1 MEALPLPQDP
11 TLSAYA
17 SVLNELGHW
26 AVVLDSRWRIVF
38 VTDEERL
45 SARERDIWNSLL
57 GEHWY
62 SSSHFSYKATFA
74 FGGNWLEHVRESF
87 RRFGPFVLFDT
98 PGGREELR
106 HVVDP
111 ALHDLIGEI
120 EPVEAPAVWR
130 GRDPV
135 FKHAGLGARS
145 SVMWLRVR
153 GDDGTVAGTVILA
166 KPRPGM
172 SHLATAAGIAD
183 LGHLERMA
191 LVQQPG
197 RRPAAVLM
205 ADLEAS
211 TPLARRLS
219 TAQFFAFGRRL
230 VRAGDQ
236 CIIDHGGIVGR
247 HAGDGVVA
255 FFLAETAGS
264 ESSAARACIETAMA
278 LRTAL
283 ATVVARSTL
292 TDTVV
297 SFRFGLHWA
306 ATIYIGRITT
316 AGRTEVTGLGD
327 EANETARIEPCATG
341 GRALASKALIERLDS
356 GDAQALGIDTDH
368 VTYIALADLATAT
381 DKARR
386 DAPSIA
392 VCEI

>member
-1 MEALPLPQDP
+1 MFA
-11 TLSAYA
+11 
-17 SVLNELGHW
+17 
-26 AVVLDSRWRIVF
+26 
-38 VTDEERL
+38 TDEERL
-45 SARERDIWNSLL
+45 SVGDRDIWITLL

-62 SSSHFSYKATFA
+62 SLSHVSYKATLA

-87 RRFGPFVLFDT
+87 RRFGPFALFDT

-106 HVVDP
+106 RVIDP
-111 ALHDLIGEI
+111 ALHDLIDDL
-120 EPVEAPAVWR
+120 EPLEAPPVWR

-145 SVMWLRVR
+145 SVLWLRVR
-153 GDDGTVAGTVILA
+153 NEDGAVAGTVVLG

-172 SHLATAAGIAD
+172 SQLAAAVAIAD

-191 LVQQPG
+191 LVRRPG

-230 VRAGDQ
+230 VRAADQ
-236 CIIDHGGIVGR
+236 CIIDHNGIVGR

-255 FFLAETAGS
+255 FFLAEALGS
-264 ESSAARACIETAMA
+264 ESAAARLCIETATA
-278 LRTAL
+278 LRAEL
-283 ATVVARSTL
+283 ATVVGRSTL
-292 TDTVV
+292 SETDV

-306 ATIYIGRITT
+306 TTVYIGRITT

-327 EANETARIEPCATG
+327 DVNETARIETCATG
-341 GRALASKALIERLDS
+341 ARALASKALIERLDGS
-356 GDAQALGIDTDH
+356 DARALGIDTDH
-368 VTYIALADLATAT
+368 VTYRALADLPTAT
-381 DKARR
+381 DKTRR
-386 DAPSIA
+386 DAPAIA
-392 VCEI
+392 VCEV

>member
-1 MEALPLPQDP
+1 MEAFPLPQDP

-17 SVLNELGHW
+17 STLNELGHW

-38 VTDEERL
+38 ATDEERRG
-45 SARERDIWNSLL
+45 AERDIWISLL

-62 SSSHFSYKATFA
+62 SSSHVSYKATFA
-74 FGGNWLEHVRESF
+74 FGGTWLEHVRESF

-106 HVVDP
+106 RVVDP
-111 ALHDLIGEI
+111 ALHDLIDEI
-120 EPVEAPAVWR
+120 EPVEAPPVWH
-130 GRDPV
+130 GREPV
-135 FKHAGLGARS
+135 FKHAGLGATS

-153 GDDGTVAGTVILA
+153 GDDGAFAGTAVLA

-172 SHLATAAGIAD
+172 SQLATAAAIAD

-230 VRAGDQ
+230 VRAADQ

-255 FFLAETAGS
+255 FFLAEGAGS
-264 ESSAARACIETAMA
+264 ESAAARACIETARA

-283 ATVVARSTL
+283 ATVVARSML
-292 TDTVV
+292 SDTDV

-327 EANETARIEPCATG
+327 EVNETARIEPCATG
-341 GRALASKALIERLDS
+341 GRTLASKALIERLDS
-356 GDAQALGIDTDH
+356 GDAQAVGIDTHH
-368 VTYIALADLATAT
+368 VTYIALADLASAT

-392 VCEI
+392 VCQI